1 VKKTA
6 IAVLMLIALPAVAA
20 ENAPLFLPDNSASP
34 SISLA
39 EPLLGYYENP
49 TPFAYEQAV
58 PLGIYFGGMYQPVV
72 LPLDDASFLDNGEGW
87 TMVIGFSPDVMY
99 DPEGIIA
106 LEMLFGMSE
115 HRDTTTGNE
124 VDYTRLS
131 LGFRWWDNSR
141 PEIMPYLT
149 VGMSFHSLDNNPG
162 GTEMDGWGFY
172 GGGGL
177 DVFPSPY
184 ISIGIDLKVHVWA
197 GNDAFGMVFYGLT
210 PEVGVEVLFHF

>member
-6 IAVLMLIALPAVAA
+6 IAVLVVVALPVFAG
-20 ENAPLFLPDNSASP
+20 ESFPLFTPDSAAHS
-34 SISLA
+34 SISLG
-39 EPLLGYYENP
+39 EPLLGYYESP
-49 TPFAYEQAV
+49 TPFAYERAA

-72 LPLDDASFLDNGEGW
+72 LPLDDASFLDKGEGW
-87 TMVIGFSPDVMY
+87 MMVVGFSPDVMY

-106 LEMLFGMSE
+106 LEMLFGKSE
-115 HRDTTTGNE
+115 HRDPATGND

-141 PEIMPYLT
+141 AEIMPYLT
-149 VGMSFHSLDNNPG
+149 LGASFHSIDNNPG
-162 GTEMDGWGFY
+162 GTEVDGWGFY
-172 GGGGL
+172 GGGGI

-184 ISIGIDLKVHVWA
+184 ISIGIDLKLHVWA
-197 GNDAFGMVFYGLT
+197 GDNPFGIVFYGLT